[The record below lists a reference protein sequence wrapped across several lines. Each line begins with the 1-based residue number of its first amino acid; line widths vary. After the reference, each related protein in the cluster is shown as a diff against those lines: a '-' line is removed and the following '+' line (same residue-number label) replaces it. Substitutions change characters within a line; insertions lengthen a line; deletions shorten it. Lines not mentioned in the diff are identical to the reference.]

1 MAIRGKT
8 EDDLF
13 RILNEELSAS
23 SPVTS
28 PEHLFGR
35 EVALERVRT
44 SLAMR
49 GRQIFIHGDRGVGKT
64 SLAQTAAFRFQS
76 SDAQPVI
83 TSCHKASTFESV
95 MQDVIVKLRG
105 GNPYEAKRTTS
116 FKTGRSLAAAL
127 PIKSFSLTASAASE
141 KTSQTEEVSAPRIP
155 DANAAVALLLHEGD
169 QDSKKQPLVVVDEFD
184 LMRTTE
190 RAHFADFLKQLGDQ
204 RVPVKFIFCGIGD
217 TVDDLLEA
225 HGSAN
230 RYFDGVKI
238 ERLNVSSRWDIID
251 KSAGALGLSVDDEV
265 RHRIAAISDGFPV
278 YIHRICEKL
287 YQAVFNDDEVVDV
300 VSPSHLEFAIVE
312 TIIAIEHF
320 IRKPYDATLLRAD
333 GDALELVLWALA
345 DHSDL
350 TRTQRNI
357 FESYGKILDLLGMP
371 AVQEKEF
378 TPLLAKLRTGNEP
391 IVRLYKGRRG
401 VNEFCENVFR
411 GYVRLRAEAKG
422 VQLALDYAAA
432 PDPRKESTVRVAQ
445 AISPLYQRPSFGRR
459 SR

>member
-1 MAIRGKT
+1 MAIRGTT
-8 EDDLF
+8 EEELF

-35 EVALERVRT
+35 EAALERVRT

-76 SDAQPVI
+76 ADSQPVI

-105 GNPYEAKRTTS
+105 GNPYESKRTLSSRLT
-116 FKTGRSLAAAL
+116 RNLAAAL
-127 PIKSFSLTASAASE
+127 PLSFLSVNATAT
-141 KTSQTEEVSAPRIP
+141 KDTTSQTEEALLPHIR
-155 DANAAVALLLHEGD
+155 DANAAVTLLLHEDDRGL
-169 QDSKKQPLVVVDEFD
+169 SKQPIVVIDEFD
-184 LMRTTE
+184 LMSTVE
-190 RAHFADFLKQLGDQ
+190 RSHFADLLKQLGDQ
-204 RVPVKFIFCGIGD
+204 RVPIKFIFCGIGD

-251 KSAGALGLSVDDEV
+251 KSATALGLSVDDEV

-287 YQAVFNDDEVVDV
+287 YQTVFYDEEIVDV
-300 VSPSHLEFAIVE
+300 VGISHLDTAIVE

-320 IRKPYDATLLRAD
+320 IRKPYDATLLRTD
-333 GDALELVLWALA
+333 GETLELVLWALA

-350 TRTQRNI
+350 TRTQRSI
-357 FESYGKILDLLGMP
+357 FDSYSKIL
-371 AVQEKEF
+371 E
-378 TPLLAKLRTGNEP
+378 
-391 IVRLYKGRRG
+391 RLSLP
-401 VNEFCENVFR
+401 V
-411 GYVRLRAEAKG
+411 LT
-422 VQLALDYAAA
+422 Q
-432 PDPRKESTVRVAQ
+432 
-445 AISPLYQRPSFGRR
+445 
-459 SR
+459 